1 MIRSLCYSLYFI
13 IQVPNIFEV
22 NIPSMKCG
30 ACIWSQ
36 SQLCISLKKWAVNK
50 VSTKTLGNFVDGPK
64 RSYLTT
70 LNEICFLNRAFNTI
84 GDKVK
89 LRLALFY

>member
-1 MIRSLCYSLYFI
+1 MIPSLCYSLYFI

-30 ACIWSQ
+30 ACIWFQ

-50 VSTKTLGNFVDGPK
+50 VSKRFGGNFVDGP
-64 RSYLTT
+64 STTVALTQ
-70 LNEICFLNRAFNTI
+70 
-84 GDKVK
+84 
-89 LRLALFY
+89 LASLLDV